1 MPQTITP
8 TPLNTLPD
16 GPSSSPAWQMLQWIR
31 QPIALMESC
40 HQQYGDIFTLRF
52 SGLGPLVFCSHP
64 QAIQEIFT
72 ADPQLFDAG
81 QSNQLLQP
89 LLGEASVILLDGDRH
104 QQQRQ
109 LLMPPFHGERMR
121 AYGDLIVKI
130 TQQVAAEWRV
140 GHSFTVRESIQNIS
154 LQVILQA
161 VFGVTDPKRYQA
173 LLQILPSMIDQ
184 VSSPLSSSFL
194 FIPALQQDWGAW
206 SPWGKFVRQRS
217 QLNQLIYQEI
227 AERRAHFD
235 PNRTDIL
242 TLMLSARDD
251 AGQPMTDGEL
261 RDELMTLLLA
271 GHETTA
277 SAITWALYWI
287 ARSPR
292 IQEKLVAELTACG
305 DLSESKTL
313 MRLPYLSAVC
323 NETLRI
329 YPVAPIT
336 FPRIL
341 KAPMTVMGLD
351 FAPGT
356 RLTPCIYLT
365 HHRHDLYPN
374 PQAFRP
380 ERFLEKTFSSSEFIA
395 FGGSDRRCI
404 GMAFALFEMKQVLA
418 TLLTQFHFELAA
430 SQTIKPIRRGV
441 TLAPPASFQLYLADH
456 HS

>member
-1 MPQTITP
+1 MTQTITP
-8 TPLNTLPD
+8 TPLNPLPN
-16 GPSSSPAWQMLQWIR
+16 GPNSSPAWQLLQWIG

-40 HQQYGDIFTLRF
+40 HQQYGDIFTLRL

-72 ADPQLFDAG
+72 ADPKHFDSG
-81 QSNQLLQP
+81 QSNQLMQP
-89 LLGEASVILLDGDRH
+89 LLGDASVILLDGDRH

-121 AYGDLIVKI
+121 TYGDLMVKI
-130 TQQVAAEWRV
+130 TRQVTAGWRA
-140 GHSFTVRESIQNIS
+140 GQTFNVREPIQNIS

-161 VFGVTDPKRYQA
+161 VFGVTDPQRYQA
-173 LLQILPSMIDQ
+173 LLEILPSMLDR
-184 VSSPLSSSFL
+184 VSSPITSSFL
-194 FIPALQQDWGAW
+194 FIPVLQRDWGDW

-217 QLNQLIYQEI
+217 HLNQLIYQEI

-235 PNRTDIL
+235 PERTDIL
-242 TLMLSARDD
+242 TLMLSARDG

-287 ARSPR
+287 AKLPH
-292 IQEKLVAELTACG
+292 IQERLVADLSAYG
-305 DLSESKTL
+305 DLNDAKTL
-313 MRLPYLSAVC
+313 MRLPYLSALC

-341 KAPMTVMGLD
+341 KVPMTVMGQD

-374 PQAFRP
+374 PQTFCP
-380 ERFLEKTFSSSEFIA
+380 ERFLEKTFSPYEFIA

-418 TLLTQFHFELAA
+418 TLLTQFRFEFVG
-430 SQTIKPIRRGV
+430 SRSIKPVRRGV
-441 TLAPPASFQLYLADH
+441 TLAPPKSLQLYLAEH
-456 HS
+456 L

>member
-1 MPQTITP
+1 MTSTLTP
-8 TPLNTLPD
+8 TSLNTLPD
-16 GPSSSPAWQMLQWIR
+16 GPSSSPAWQILQWIR

-40 HQQYGDIFTLRF
+40 HQQYGDTFTLRF

-72 ADPQLFDAG
+72 ADPKLFDAG

-89 LLGEASVILLDGDRH
+89 LLGDASVILLDGDRH

-121 AYGDLIVKI
+121 TYGELIVKI
-130 TQQVAAEWRV
+130 TQQVTARWRV
-140 GHSFTVRESIQNIS
+140 GQTFNVRESIQNIS

-161 VFGVTDPKRYQA
+161 VFGVTDPQRYQA
-173 LLQILPSMIDQ
+173 LLQILPSMIDR

-194 FIPALQQDWGAW
+194 FIPALQKDWGAW

-217 QLNQLIYQEI
+217 HLNQLIYQEI

-235 PNRTDIL
+235 PERTDIL
-242 TLMLSARDD
+242 TLMLSARDE
-251 AGQPMTDGEL
+251 AGQSMTDGEL

-287 ARSPR
+287 ARSPH
-292 IQEKLVAELTACG
+292 IQEKSIAELSTCG
-305 DLSESKTL
+305 DLSDAKTL
-313 MRLPYLSAVC
+313 MRLPYLSAIC

-341 KAPMTVMGLD
+341 KVPMTVMGQD
-351 FAPGT
+351 FAPST

-365 HHRHDLYPN
+365 HHRQDLYPN

-380 ERFLEKTFSSSEFIA
+380 ERFLEKTFSSYEFIA

-418 TLLTQFHFELAA
+418 TLLTQFRFELVD
-430 SQTIKPIRRGV
+430 SQSIKPVRRGV
-441 TLAPPASFQLYLADH
+441 TLAPPQNFQLYIANA
-456 HS
+456 S

>member
-1 MPQTITP
+1 M
-8 TPLNTLPD
+8 
-16 GPSSSPAWQMLQWIR
+16 
-31 QPIALMESC
+31 
-40 HQQYGDIFTLRF
+40 
-52 SGLGPLVFCSHP
+52 
-64 QAIQEIFT
+64 
-72 ADPQLFDAG
+72 
-81 QSNQLLQP
+81 QP
-89 LLGEASVILLDGDRH
+89 LLGDASVILLDGDRH

-121 AYGDLIVKI
+121 TYGDLMVKI
-130 TQQVAAEWRV
+130 TRQVTAGWRA
-140 GHSFTVRESIQNIS
+140 GQTFKVREPIQNIS

-161 VFGVTDPKRYQA
+161 VFGVTDPQRYQA
-173 LLQILPSMIDQ
+173 LLEILPSMLDR
-184 VSSPLSSSFL
+184 VSSPITSSFL
-194 FIPALQQDWGAW
+194 FIPALQRDWGDW

-217 QLNQLIYQEI
+217 RLNQLIYQEI

-235 PNRTDIL
+235 PERTDIL
-242 TLMLSARDD
+242 TLMLSARDG

-287 ARSPR
+287 AKLPH
-292 IQEKLVAELTACG
+292 IQERLVADLSACG
-305 DLSESKTL
+305 DLNDAKTL
-313 MRLPYLSAVC
+313 MRLPYLSALC

-341 KAPMTVMGLD
+341 KVPMTLMGQD

-374 PQAFRP
+374 PQTFCP
-380 ERFLEKTFSSSEFIA
+380 KRFLEKTFSPYEFIA

-418 TLLTQFHFELAA
+418 TLLT
-430 SQTIKPIRRGV
+430 
-441 TLAPPASFQLYLADH
+441 
-456 HS
+456 

>member
-1 MPQTITP
+1 MPQPITLD
-8 TPLNTLPD
+8 PLTTLPD
-16 GPSSSPAWQMLQWIR
+16 GPQSSPAWQISQWIR

-72 ADPQLFDAG
+72 AAPQQFDSG

-89 LLGEASVILLDGDRH
+89 LLGDASVILLDGDRH

-121 AYGDLIVKI
+121 TYGDLIVKI
-130 TQQVAAEWRV
+130 TQQVAAGWRV
-140 GHSFTVRESIQNIS
+140 GHPFTVRESIQNIS

-161 VFGVTDPKRYQA
+161 VFGVTDPRRYQA
-173 LLQILPSMIDQ
+173 LLEILPAMIDR

-217 QLNQLIYQEI
+217 HLNQLIYQEI

-235 PNRTDIL
+235 PERTDIL

-292 IQEKLVAELTACG
+292 IQKTLVAELTACE
-305 DLSESKTL
+305 DLSDSKTL
-313 MRLPYLSAVC
+313 MRLPYLSAIC

-341 KAPMTVMGLD
+341 KD

-365 HHRHDLYPN
+365 HHRNDLYPN
-374 PQAFRP
+374 PQEFRP
-380 ERFLEKTFSSSEFIA
+380 ERFLEKTFSSYEFIA

-418 TLLTQFHFELAA
+418 TLLTQFRLELAE
-430 SQTIKPIRRGV
+430 SQAIKPVRRGV

-456 HS
+456 HA

>member
-1 MPQTITP
+1 MTQTVTP
-8 TPLNTLPD
+8 TPLNTLPN
-16 GPSSSPAWQMLQWIR
+16 GPSSSPAWQLLQWIR
-31 QPIALMESC
+31 QPIALMENC

-72 ADPQLFDAG
+72 ADPQLFDSG

-89 LLGEASVILLDGDRH
+89 LLGDASVILLDGDRH

-140 GHSFTVRESIQNIS
+140 GQTFNVRESIQNIS
-154 LQVILQA
+154 LQIILQA
-161 VFGVTDPKRYQA
+161 VFGVTDSKQYQA
-173 LLQILPSMIDQ
+173 LLQILPSMIDR

-217 QLNQLIYQEI
+217 HLNQLIYQEI
-227 AERRAHFD
+227 AERRIHFD
-235 PNRTDIL
+235 PDRTDIL

-251 AGQPMTDGEL
+251 TGQPMTDGEL

-287 ARSPR
+287 ARSPH
-292 IQEKLVAELTACG
+292 IQDKLVTELTACE
-305 DLSESKTL
+305 DLSDSKML
-313 MRLPYLSAVC
+313 MRLPYLSAIC

-380 ERFLEKTFSSSEFIA
+380 ERFLEKTFSPYEFLA

-418 TLLTQFHFELAA
+418 TLLTQFHLELAEPQ
-430 SQTIKPIRRGV
+430 SIKPVRRGV
-441 TLAPPASFQLYLADH
+441 TLAPSKSLQLFVAGHL
-456 HS
+456 